1 MKKIYLLL
9 ISVILL
15 FFACEEKGLHVKVRF
30 DQTAGLQADNRV
42 IFESNRIGR
51 VSRVF
56 YSQEAIYEVDLQIKA
71 DFANAVT
78 ENARFYII
86 DDPLASEKKAI
97 EMIQIRKGGSP
108 LADGTIVDGSTRS
121 LAVYQKMLENFD
133 KQAGKLAG
141 QFQQFLE
148 DVGKLPE
155 SEAVQQLHKDLA
167 DIAREME
174 KAGKATR
181 DKIQNE
187 IVPML
192 KQELEQLKKRLEKYG
207 REKEVEPL
215 QEQLEKLTII

>member
-1 MKKIYLLL
+1 MKKIYLLF
-9 ISVILL
+9 ISVVLL
-15 FFACEEKGLHVKVRF
+15 FFACEEKALHLKVRF
-30 DQTAGLQADNRV
+30 DQIAGLQADNRV
-42 IFESNRIGR
+42 IFESNHIGR

-56 YSQEAIYEVDLQIKA
+56 YSQEAVYQVDLQIKE

-86 DDPLASEKKAI
+86 DDPLASDKKAI

-108 LADGTIVDGSTRS
+108 LADGTFVDGSTQS
-121 LAVYQKMLENFD
+121 LALYQKMLENFD

-148 DVGKLPE
+148 DLGRLPE
-155 SEAVQQLHKDLA
+155 SEAVKQLQKDLA
-167 DIAREME
+167 EIAREME

-181 DKIQNE
+181 EKIQNE

-192 KQELEQLKKRLEKYG
+192 KKELEQLKKRLEKYG
-207 REKEVEPL
+207 REKELEPL
-215 QEQLEKLTII
+215 EEQLDKLTLT